1 MVFYATGNIQSP
13 QAFLSAIGRKA
24 KEQVTETDWDKFW
37 KMGSVELRGAE
48 LPVRDRRS
56 VPTLY
61 ESLSKPY

>member
-1 MVFYATGNIQSP
+1 MVFYVTGNIQSP

-48 LPVRDRRS
+48 LPVRDRRC
-56 VPTLY
+56 VYTLY
-61 ESLSKPY
+61 EYILSTY